1 MVSPPPSVG
10 VWNLVSGA
18 IVGVA
23 GGWMRVHVLTIITYI
38 LKLCVICMFIISVMV
53 IPVTDYRDLLD
64 AMSSLGDDV
73 WCVNVVVDR
82 YSYTQKS

>member
-1 MVSPPPSVG
+1 
-10 VWNLVSGA
+10 
-18 IVGVA
+18 
-23 GGWMRVHVLTIITYI
+23 
-38 LKLCVICMFIISVMV
+38 MFIISVMV